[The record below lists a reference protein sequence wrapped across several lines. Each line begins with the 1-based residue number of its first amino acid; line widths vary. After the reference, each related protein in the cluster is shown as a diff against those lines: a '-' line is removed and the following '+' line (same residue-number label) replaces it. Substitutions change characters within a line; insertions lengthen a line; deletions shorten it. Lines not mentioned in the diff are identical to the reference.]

1 MQHRRFCGSAARLSV
16 TIALSGALAFA
27 GVPTVAF
34 ADPQSELDQAT
45 AQLSQ
50 IGAEYQTERLRI
62 FSPAISLPITRPAAV
77 SCSR

>member
-50 IGAEYQTERLRI
+50 IGAEYQTLREE
-62 FSPAISLPITRPAAV
+62 LRDITMELENHQRAAQ
-77 SCSR
+77 RD